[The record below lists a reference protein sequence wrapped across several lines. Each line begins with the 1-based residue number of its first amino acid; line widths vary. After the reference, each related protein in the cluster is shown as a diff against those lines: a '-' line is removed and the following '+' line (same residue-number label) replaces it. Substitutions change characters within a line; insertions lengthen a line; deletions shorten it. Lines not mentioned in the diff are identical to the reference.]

1 MEIKELADNY
11 NKTYTEMLDILRT
24 KYDGYR
30 FSEKE
35 ERIYNPFSLFNV
47 LAKKELGDY
56 WFETGT
62 PTFMVHLFE
71 QKDFILPDLERNIRL
86 NMRDM
91 NDYRLNYCYLVP
103 LLFQAGYLTIKDYDK
118 KENTYILGYP
128 NDEVK

>member
-1 MEIKELADNY
+1 
-11 NKTYTEMLDILRT
+11 
-24 KYDGYR
+24 
-30 FSEKE
+30 
-35 ERIYNPFSLFNV
+35 
-47 LAKKELGDY
+47 
-56 WFETGT
+56 
-62 PTFMVHLFE
+62 MVHLFE
-71 QKDFILPDLERNIRL
+71 QKAFILSDLEKNIRL

>member
-1 MEIKELADNY
+1 
-11 NKTYTEMLDILRT
+11 ML
-24 KYDGYR
+24 Y
-30 FSEKE
+30 
-35 ERIYNPFSLFNV
+35 SLY
-47 LAKKELGDY
+47 ARDKKHAHRHSS
-56 WFETGT
+56 
-62 PTFMVHLFE
+62 MVHLFE
-71 QKDFILPDLERNIRL
+71 QKDFILSDLEKNIRL

>member
-1 MEIKELADNY
+1 
-11 NKTYTEMLDILRT
+11 MLRRSNARD
-24 KYDGYR
+24 
-30 FSEKE
+30 
-35 ERIYNPFSLFNV
+35 
-47 LAKKELGDY
+47 KK
-56 WFETGT
+56 
-62 PTFMVHLFE
+62 PAHRHSSMVHLFE
-71 QKDFILPDLERNIRL
+71 QKAFILSDLEKNIRL